1 MIVIAVVIVV
11 VVVVVVVVIVTVNKI
26 NTHDERRGV
35 QLRVLLEELEDAE
48 GLVKKEAGGPFQL
61 TLSGLGLGWV

>member
-1 MIVIAVVIVV
+1 MIVIAVVIV